1 MRKDRCLTQAV
12 MINGQDKMTYTTV
25 QYYSYNLSTLSKGIP
40 AIMKI
45 EPQLLLGMITTKRN
59 IQKYTELI
67 EYTPFYHCSR
77 NLLEAM
83 LSNNNQQ
90 THNHQRFPFGNWVT
104 FLWKHYYQLFCTFLL
119 TQNISYLGILQYIIS
134 RQCIFGVAE
143 LLKNCLLRLL
153 LFCILQRLAG
163 LGRFDILEFLTY
175 SYVLLFFFIHVLCSL
190 MIQHFCRQPNQRIS
204 HLYLTVCELAF
215 NI

>member
-90 THNHQRFPFGNWVT
+90 THNHQSFPFGNWVT
-104 FLWKHYYQLFCTFLL
+104 FLPIVLHFPSYTKYQLFRNL
-119 TQNISYLGILQYIIS
+119 IVYHLQTMY
-134 RQCIFGVAE
+134 FW
-143 LLKNCLLRLL
+143 
-153 LFCILQRLAG
+153 
-163 LGRFDILEFLTY
+163 
-175 SYVLLFFFIHVLCSL
+175 CS
-190 MIQHFCRQPNQRIS
+190 
-204 HLYLTVCELAF
+204 
-215 NI
+215 

>member
-77 NLLEAM
+77 NLLEAL

-143 LLKNCLLRLL
+143 LLKNCLLGLL
-153 LFCILQRLAG
+153 LFCILHRLAG

-175 SYVLLFFFIHVLCSL
+175 SYVLLFFSFMYFALL
-190 MIQHFCRQPNQRIS
+190 
-204 HLYLTVCELAF
+204 
-215 NI
+215 